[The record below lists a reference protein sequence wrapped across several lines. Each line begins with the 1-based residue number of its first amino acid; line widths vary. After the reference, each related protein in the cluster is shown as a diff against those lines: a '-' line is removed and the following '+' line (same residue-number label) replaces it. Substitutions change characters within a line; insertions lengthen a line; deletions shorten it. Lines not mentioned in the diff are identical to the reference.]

1 MSHLVSQ
8 GSGALEYLRCPVG
21 SRFHE
26 SSTAE
31 EREAVSEALL
41 DTNDLDFKRVLS
53 PMLAYIHCQE
63 ALVLLLRN
71 TTRFRE
77 GITPEVKQAFS
88 ALLRDLKALPEYK
101 KSEKILQRHEP
112 WIEKVRDQ
120 IAGPSPGVSGAKRVV
135 TCSEVAEMVELG
147 EKMKATGNASFQE
160 NNFKMA
166 VVRYAQVQQLLKGA
180 CAVKTEDQ
188 SQLET
193 LRKVATRNLSI
204 AALKNWEWTRAA
216 KACDEVLELDPSDS
230 VVRLRRVEA
239 LMQLGRFD
247 AAEIDIEAILKQQ
260 DKISKQAGEFG
271 TKSETT
277 TVVRKAWRLAKC
289 LKKEKMR
296 SDREMGNAVAKGMAR
311 GAFRDQRG
319 VKEREISPSSQ
330 SESSSEDEKSES
342 KEADC
347 ESSACVAAPA
357 AKPAAKPRRLD
368 LAMVRA
374 VQAAQVDL
382 WGAAEVISELNKMRI
397 DADFEQ
403 QRFLYRLRPLKLHV
417 QRPILEAHG
426 FETTEAGLA
435 QLERAIAAHMVDA
448 PEVGEEMKGL
458 MRRIMGDIWEEGE

>member
-1 MSHLVSQ
+1 MKEGTEGDCTGKMSHLVSQ

-166 VVRYAQVQQLLKGA
+166 VVRYAQVWSG
-180 CAVKTEDQ
+180 
-188 SQLET
+188 S
-193 LRKVATRNLSI
+193 
-204 AALKNWEWTRAA
+204 
-216 KACDEVLELDPSDS
+216 
-230 VVRLRRVEA
+230 
-239 LMQLGRFD
+239 
-247 AAEIDIEAILKQQ
+247 
-260 DKISKQAGEFG
+260 
-271 TKSETT
+271 
-277 TVVRKAWRLAKC
+277 
-289 LKKEKMR
+289 
-296 SDREMGNAVAKGMAR
+296 
-311 GAFRDQRG
+311 
-319 VKEREISPSSQ
+319 
-330 SESSSEDEKSES
+330 
-342 KEADC
+342 
-347 ESSACVAAPA
+347 
-357 AKPAAKPRRLD
+357 
-368 LAMVRA
+368 
-374 VQAAQVDL
+374 
-382 WGAAEVISELNKMRI
+382 
-397 DADFEQ
+397 
-403 QRFLYRLRPLKLHV
+403 
-417 QRPILEAHG
+417 
-426 FETTEAGLA
+426 
-435 QLERAIAAHMVDA
+435 
-448 PEVGEEMKGL
+448 
-458 MRRIMGDIWEEGE
+458 